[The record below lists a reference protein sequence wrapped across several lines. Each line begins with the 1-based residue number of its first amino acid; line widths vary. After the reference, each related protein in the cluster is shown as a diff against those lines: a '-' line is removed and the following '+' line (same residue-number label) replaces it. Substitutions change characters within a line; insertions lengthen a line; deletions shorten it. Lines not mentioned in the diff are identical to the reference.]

1 MPTLCL
7 GRSASPYLPLVYV
20 MVVCKY
26 CGSKWR
32 SMQSLRAHLRHC
44 LERKKA
50 RNEWIRYPL
59 RDGSRSAVLCV
70 VSRSPKTIK
79 ALDAQHRLLTAG
91 RMDPLVFLGIVEGL
105 RLTGLIE
112 TQLEGS

>member
-1 MPTLCL
+1 M
-7 GRSASPYLPLVYV
+7 
-20 MVVCKY
+20 
-26 CGSKWR
+26 
-32 SMQSLRAHLRHC
+32 
-44 LERKKA
+44 ERKKA

-59 RDGSRSAVLCV
+59 RDGSRSATLCV

-105 RLTGLIE
+105 RLTGLID

>member
-1 MPTLCL
+1 
-7 GRSASPYLPLVYV
+7 
-20 MVVCKY
+20 
-26 CGSKWR
+26 
-32 SMQSLRAHLRHC
+32 MQSLRAHLRHC

-79 ALDAQHRLLTAG
+79 ALDAQHRLYVGGSL
-91 RMDPLVFLGIVEGL
+91 DPVVFLGIAEGL
-105 RLTGLIE
+105 RLAGLIE
-112 TQLEGS
+112 TRLEGS